1 MVRAHKARFFRC
13 TSDRNRVQDQLA
25 VINRVNLRNP
35 LRHRLP
41 PHRSTCN
48 PVALRAGRLCSL
60 RVPRLQPVQG
70 RHKGPVLGAFKL
82 EQRLRVLHSK
92 VCWPRE
98 VRVQGLDLGNLV
110 RPLAA
115 ALRAPLPEGVLL
127 RTHLELAVDWT
138 HNRDLPS
145 ASNRHPLIR
154 RVRVL
159 PLVLLFALLKPRG
172 KVPLPLTSSSFR
184 CQRHHNSK
192 IHSMLEL

>member
-1 MVRAHKARFFRC
+1 MLRAHKARFFRC
-13 TSDRNRVQDQLA
+13 TCDRNRVQDQLT

-41 PHRSTCN
+41 PHR
-48 PVALRAGRLCSL
+48 PARDPIALGAGRLCPL
-60 RVPRLQPVQG
+60 RVPRLQAVQS
-70 RHKGPVLGAFKL
+70 RHKRPMVCALQVY
-82 EQRLRVLHSK
+82 QRLRVLHSK
-92 VCWPRE
+92 ACWPRE

-115 ALRAPLPEGVLL
+115 ALRAPLPKSVLR
-127 RTHLELAVDWT
+127 RTHLELAVDWA

-145 ASNRHPLIR
+145 TPNRAPLIR

-159 PLVLLFALLKPRG
+159 PAVLLFALLKPRG
-172 KVPLPLTSSSFR
+172 KVPLPFTLPCFR

-192 IHSMLEL
+192 IHSMLEF